1 MPPVEAEEEEG
12 GGVLLWS
19 ISHPFV
25 MRPGEVV
32 SGGVPL
38 RISISALIEF
48 SPLRS

>member
-1 MPPVEAEEEEG
+1 MLKLRRG
-12 GGVLLWS
+12 GGVLLRS

-25 MRPGEVV
+25 MRPGKVF

-38 RISISALIEF
+38 RISTLIEF